1 MTSEGSREIEAAKLR
16 LATAEKQASSAV
28 ENMDSAKAMEEMAK
42 KNMEIALSQLDASEK
57 EVEEAETFL
66 KEAEKRWEVIDVDS
80 HAKSQENESNNKRR
94 KISFLE
100 VARVNDGDRTNK
112 QPAALI
118 AAIKYERAEGYDG
131 SMNMQCNQPSQE
143 GIVVGCYRS
152 QLCQQEP
159 QSQHRFHLTPDAKF
173 ALREAVFSAIRHPKG
188 EIDPDWL
195 QRAVAQGLPKQI
207 VLNAAVVARQ
217 RDRRNR
223 EEITMQ
229 YQRQEVQR

>member
-1 MTSEGSREIEAAKLR
+1 MVKD
-16 LATAEKQASSAV
+16 
-28 ENMDSAKAMEEMAK
+28 MDSTKTMEEMAK
-42 KNMEIALSQLDASEK
+42 KNMDVALSQLDGSEK

-80 HAKSQENESNNKRR
+80 AAKSQENESNYKRR
-94 KISFLE
+94 KISFSE
-100 VARVNDGDRTNK
+100 AARVNDGDPTNK
-112 QPAALI
+112 QPAAVI
-118 AAIKYERAEGYDG
+118 AAIKYERTEGCDV
-131 SMNMQCNQPSQE
+131 SMNTQCNKPPQE

-173 ALREAVFSAIRHPKG
+173 ALREAVFSAIRHPAG
-188 EIDPDWL
+188 DIDPDWL
-195 QRAVAQGLPKQI
+195 QRAMAQGLPKQI

-229 YQRQEVQR
+229 YQRHEVQPQQQQDQS